1 MSKIGKT
8 PISIPDQVKVEVKEN
23 EVVVIGP
30 DGQLS
35 APLLANIKVEVQDNE
50 VRVSRDKNDKQTRSC
65 HGLVRSLINNHII
78 GVTEGYKKTLKMVGT
93 GYRVKKK
100 GQGLELAVGYS
111 HPVIVDPVP
120 GVIFELEGNDTIYVS
135 GIDKQ
140 KVGQMAANIRA
151 IKPPEVYKGKGIR
164 YEGEVV
170 KLKPGKAAVE

>member
-8 PISIPDQVKVEVKEN
+8 PISIPDQVKIEVKEN
-23 EVVVIGP
+23 EVLITGP
-30 DGQLS
+30 NGQLS
-35 APLLANIKVEVQDNE
+35 APLFAHIQVEVQDNE
-50 VRVSRDKNDKQTRSC
+50 VRVSRDKNDKQTCSN

-93 GYRVKKK
+93 GYRAKKK
-100 GQGLELAVGYS
+100 GQGLELTVGYS

-120 GVIFELEGNDTIYVS
+120 GITLELEGDDTIYVS

-140 KVGQMAANIRA
+140 KVGQVAANIRA

-164 YEGEVV
+164 YEGETV

>member
-8 PISIPDQVKVEVKEN
+8 PISIPDQVKIEVKEN
-23 EVVVIGP
+23 EVLITGP
-30 DGQLS
+30 NGQLS
-35 APLLANIKVEVQDNE
+35 APLFAHIQVEVQDNE
-50 VRVSRDKNDKQTRSC
+50 VRVSRDKNDKQTCSN

-93 GYRVKKK
+93 GYRAKKK
-100 GQGLELAVGYS
+100 GQGLELTVGYS

-120 GVIFELEGNDTIYVS
+120 GITLELEGDDTIYVL

-140 KVGQMAANIRA
+140 KVGQVAANIRA

-164 YEGEVV
+164 YEGETV

>member
-8 PISIPDQVKVEVKEN
+8 PISIPDQVKIEVKEN
-23 EVVVIGP
+23 EVLITGP
-30 DGQLS
+30 NGQLS
-35 APLLANIKVEVQDNE
+35 APLFAHIQVEVQDNE
-50 VRVSRDKNDKQTRSC
+50 VRVSRDKNDKQTCSN

-78 GVTEGYKKTLKMVGT
+78 GVTECYKKTLKMVGT

-100 GQGLELAVGYS
+100 GQGLELTVGYS

-120 GVIFELEGNDTIYVS
+120 GITLELEGDDTIYVS
-135 GIDKQ
+135 GIDRQ
-140 KVGQMAANIRA
+140 KVGQIAANIRA

-164 YEGEVV
+164 YEGETV